1 MNYFERIVELLREAS
16 DDQLR
21 HLYHF
26 IRRYL
31 Q

>member
-1 MNYFERIVELLREAS
+1 MNYFERIVELLRKAS